1 MQEKLF
7 LTVEETANLLTVK
20 PATIYSWLHYKQIP
34 NNTYRKLGRKVVFIK
49 KILLEWFYSGAVIER
64 RNG

>member
-1 MQEKLF
+1 MEGKLF
-7 LTVEETANLLTVK
+7 LTVDETANLLTVK

-34 NNTYRKLGRKVVFIK
+34 DNTYRKLGRKVVFIK
-49 KILLEWFYSGAVIER
+49 KDLLEWFYNGAEMKR